1 MPAGKGT
8 YGNKVG
14 RPSNKRT
21 GEDFLDREEKKKNK
35 KSGLW
40 NTMKRDIMK
49 SEISKKKK
57 KTIQDM
63 LKEMNR

>member
-21 GEDFLDREEKKKNK
+21 GEDFLDREEKKK
-35 KSGLW
+35 
-40 NTMKRDIMK
+40 
-49 SEISKKKK
+49 KKKK
-57 KTIQDM
+57 RYNPFKGSRTPTNSTP
-63 LKEMNR
+63 LRP